1 MAHLMD
7 PRFRAGDGWVKGVSF
22 MAKVGFLGAGTMG
35 REMVLNLLKAGHQV
49 AVYNRTQEKLKSL
62 VKAGAKAVNTPAEAA
77 EAAEII
83 ISIVG
88 DDSASR
94 AVWLGQEG
102 ALNGKTAPNAIIVES
117 STLSRDWIL
126 ELNGIVEA
134 KGLRFIDCPVT
145 GGPDGAEAAKLTL
158 LVGADTETL
167 EAANPILSAY
177 SHRVF
182 HFGPVG
188 AGTSYKLIVNLMGA
202 VQAVAVAE
210 GILIAERAGLDLTQ
224 VAEALG
230 CGACASPMVKYISK
244 RMAEANHDDVYF
256 SARWRHKDAA
266 YAMKLAN
273 ELGQKAPVS
282 EAATAAFQAVL
293 DRGQGDLN
301 SSIVIEALR

>member
-1 MAHLMD
+1 
-7 PRFRAGDGWVKGVSF
+7 

-49 AVYNRTQEKLKSL
+49 AVYNRTQDKLKPL
-62 VKAGAKAVNTPAEAA
+62 IEAGAKAASTPAEAA
-77 EAAEII
+77 LNAEII
-83 ISIVG
+83 IAIVG
-88 DDSASR
+88 DDQASR
-94 AVWLGQEG
+94 AVWLGAEG
-102 ALNGKTAPNAIIVES
+102 ALNGKPAPNAIIVES

-126 ELNGIVEA
+126 ELNGIVAA
-134 KGLRFIDCPVT
+134 KGLRFVDCPVT

-158 LVGADTETL
+158 LVGADAKTL
-167 EAANPILSAY
+167 EAAKPVLSAY

-210 GILIAERAGLDLTQ
+210 GILIAEKAGLNLSM
-224 VAEALG
+224 VAEALS

-244 RMAEANHDDVYF
+244 RMAEADHENVYF
-256 SARWRHKDAA
+256 SARWRHKDAS
-266 YAMKLAN
+266 YGMKLASDV
-273 ELGQKAPVS
+273 GQSAPVS
-282 EAATAAFQAVL
+282 AAATAAFQTVIE
-293 DRGQGDLN
+293 RGQGDLN

>member
-1 MAHLMD
+1 
-7 PRFRAGDGWVKGVSF
+7 

-49 AVYNRTQEKLKSL
+49 AVYNRTQDKLKSL
-62 VKAGAKAVNTPAEAA
+62 VAAGAKAAKTPAEAA
-77 EAAEII
+77 EGAEII

-88 DDSASR
+88 DDNASR
-94 AVWLGQEG
+94 NVWLGPEG
-102 ALNGKTAPNAIIVES
+102 ALSGKPAHNSIIVES

-126 ELNGIVEA
+126 ELNGIVAA

-158 LVGADTETL
+158 LVGADGETL
-167 EAANPILSAY
+167 AAAQPILSAY

-210 GILIAERAGLDLTQ
+210 GMLVAEKAGLDLAQ
-224 VAEALG
+224 VAEALS

-244 RMAEANHDDVYF
+244 RMAENDHQDVYF

-266 YAMKLAN
+266 YGMKLAH
-273 ELGQKAPVS
+273 EMGQKAAVS
-282 EAATAAFQAVL
+282 EAATAAFQSVI